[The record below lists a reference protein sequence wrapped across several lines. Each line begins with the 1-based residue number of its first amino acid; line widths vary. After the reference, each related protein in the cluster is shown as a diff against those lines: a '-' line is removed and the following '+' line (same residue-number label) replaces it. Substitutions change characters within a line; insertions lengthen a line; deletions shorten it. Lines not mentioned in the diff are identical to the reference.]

1 MLLLTSESPATEQRL
16 CGLWHLW
23 EGPLPGIRMERRLE
37 SEQSRTGGRVRW
49 GEGRP
54 RPVAPLQLV
63 RVSCID
69 RVSMQAYLRLNA
81 HLQCLPSCEAPCLV
95 CRDLTLQ
102 TMDNATGL
110 SDTYRPAQGAGKG
123 ITSLFACNDEKPKCR
138 QWAQAWDGLKCQ
150 ARPLPAG
157 GSAPILLWTRRQ
169 MG

>member
-49 GEGRP
+49 GEIRP

-63 RVSCID
+63 RVSL
-69 RVSMQAYLRLNA
+69 QAYLRLNA

-123 ITSLFACNDEKPKCR
+123 IASLFACNDEKPKCR
-138 QWAQAWDGLKCQ
+138 RWAQAWDGLKCQ